1 MKIVKADWNLEQ
13 AFNMAALFGLIQWI
27 QYRNKSIAN
36 DGFCWA
42 MAIFSLATMLSIS
55 LGRAENRSG
64 EAYWI

>member
-36 DGFCWA
+36 DGFC
-42 MAIFSLATMLSIS
+42 
-55 LGRAENRSG
+55 
-64 EAYWI
+64 